1 MKDIAGS
8 VLTDKPQKRTAQ
20 LKSETACAWLM
31 AFPALLGLL
40 LFIALPF
47 VIAVCLSF
55 TKYKLDSPL
64 PIAFAGLEQFVR
76 ILSDHG
82 FKRAF
87 LNNTLFAL
95 VIVPLQTSAALA
107 LAMLLNRPLRGMT
120 LFRTLFF
127 MPVVFPMALVSVV
140 WELIFAP
147 GPNGL
152 MNVFLHFL
160 SFGAWQPVDFLHNE
174 MLALPAVMLLSLW
187 QGVGFQMV
195 IMLAGLQAIPQT
207 LYEAAALDGANRWQ
221 QFRHVTLPQMRNT
234 LIFVALV
241 TTILAFRLFDQIWIL
256 TRGGPNNATTTVMF
270 EAVRAVFRRQDVA
283 RGAAMSA
290 VFFLIVLVVT
300 VVQRFFLQQE
310 REME

>member
-8 VLTDKPQKRTAQ
+8 MLSGKNNKNATVR
-20 LKSETACAWLM
+20 CAWLM
-31 AFPALLGLL
+31 AAPAFFGLL

-47 VIAVCLSF
+47 AIAVVLSF
-55 TKYKLDSPL
+55 TRYKLDSPL
-64 PIAFAGLEQFVR
+64 PLAFAGLEQFIR
-76 ILSDHG
+76 ILSDAG
-82 FKRAF
+82 FNRAL
-87 LNNTLFAL
+87 LNNTVFAG
-95 VIVPLQTSAALA
+95 VIVPLQTSTALA
-107 LAMLLNRPLRGMT
+107 LAMLLNKPLKGMV
-120 LFRTLFF
+120 LFRTVFF
-127 MPVVFPMALVSVV
+127 MPVIFPMALVSVV

-160 SFGAWQPVDFLHNE
+160 SFGNWQPVDFLHHE

-207 LYEAAALDGANRWQ
+207 LYEAAALDGANSRQ
-221 QFRHVTLPQMRNT
+221 QFFHVTLPQLRNT

-256 TRGGPNNATTTVMF
+256 TQGGPNNATTTVMF
-270 EAVRAVFRRQDVA
+270 EAVRTVFRRQDVA

-300 VVQRFFLQQE
+300 LVQRFFLRQE